1 MIKRCYT
8 VGNKEITAYI
18 PKNTSYSDLETLY
31 DVCNELFDESCF
43 YTKEEVLRLKKDSMN
58 VFLRKG

>member
-1 MIKRCYT
+1 MKKVAYL
-8 VGNKEITAYI
+8 VGEKEATAYI
-18 PKNTSYSDLETLY
+18 PRNTSYSDLETLY